1 VTVFAIAI
9 VLTGAAMS
17 MVLLASWRRRLD
29 VMELGTMSEHWLAEH
44 HAHDR
49 SYSER

>member
-17 MVLLASWRRRLD
+17 LAVLASWRRRLN
-29 VMELGTMSEHWLAEH
+29 VRELGTMSEHWLAEH

-49 SYSER
+49 PNSER